1 VKKIILLV
9 FILHLLSFNTYA
21 NYYYKIQE
29 PTDFQSKYVN
39 FWVKQCEYIEEDIP
53 TIFIPWILASWYSE
67 DWYKEKK

>member
-21 NYYYKIQE
+21 NYYYTIQK

-39 FWVKQCEYIEEDIP
+39 FN
-53 TIFIPWILASWYSE
+53 F
-67 DWYKEKK
+67 